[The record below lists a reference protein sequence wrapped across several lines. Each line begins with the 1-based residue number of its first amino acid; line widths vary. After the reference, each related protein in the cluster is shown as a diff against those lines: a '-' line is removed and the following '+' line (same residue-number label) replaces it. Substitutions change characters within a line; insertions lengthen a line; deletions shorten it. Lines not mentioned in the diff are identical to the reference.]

1 MIKQLHPGKCR
12 YVTDKVLKFC
22 HSVDWVLEEK
32 LDGHRGLLHC
42 GGELDRGYMTSKRKS
57 SGTGMFCEKGE
68 NIPHIT
74 EQAQRIARGNS
85 LGYTVLD
92 GEIVVPGH
100 PFESVQSVMGAKPA
114 RAILWQE
121 DNSRAVY
128 FVYDILFYDGKDVRD
143 EPYYVRQDMIDDFF
157 GAMCLIESSV
167 VPRWIRRLPSIYA
180 GGGFQEFF
188 DGVIKRGG
196 EGIVLK
202 YIWGRYGKN
211 VWKLKA
217 GYLDNS
223 LDFDVVISGFREGK
237 GKFKELIGAID
248 FSCYETRKGANTLI
262 PVGRCS
268 GMPDG
273 AVRWA
278 YGGSRSKGSGNHLVM
293 SPACVGEPGTR
304 SWFTFYSKQLIGK
317 VIEVRSS
324 GLTAK
329 GKLRHPRFVRMRP
342 DKNASQCPMPRD
354 QLKE

>member
-22 HSVDWVLEEK
+22 HNVDWILEEK

-42 GGELDRGYMTSKRKS
+42 GGELDRAYLTSKRKS
-57 SGTGMFCEKGE
+57 AVTGMFCEKGE
-68 NIPHIT
+68 NVPHII
-74 EQAQRIARGNS
+74 EQAQRLSRGNS

-92 GEIVVPGH
+92 GEILVPGH
-100 PFESVQSVMGAKPA
+100 PFESVQSVMGAKPE

-121 DNSRAVY
+121 DNGRAAY
-128 FVYDILFYDGKDVRD
+128 FVYDILFFDGKDARD
-143 EPYYVRQDMIDDFF
+143 EPYYARQELLNCILR
-157 GAMCLIESSV
+157 GREHSSSNLCS
-167 VPRWIRRLPSIYA
+167 IRRHQSIDA
-180 GGGFQEFF
+180 RGGFQEFF
-188 DGVIKRGG
+188 DAVIKKGG

-202 YIWGRYGKN
+202 HVWGRYGKN

-223 LDFDVVISGFREGK
+223 LDFDVVIHGFREGK

-273 AVRWA
+273 AVQWA
-278 YGGSRSKGSGNHLVM
+278 YAGSRSKGSGNHLVM